1 MLCERQYL
9 DGGPARAR
17 RAKKKTR
24 RVNCDRRY
32 EAMEVIAEIAKI
44 HVNLE
49 EIAELEKRVL
59 IPTYDRLPI
68 LAVRGEGCIL
78 YDDRG
83 KKYLDFLGGLAV
95 NALGYAHP
103 EILAVLRDESESLL
117 HVSNLLYHRYQAPL
131 AEKLARLAGLD
142 RVFFANTGT
151 EAIEGAIK
159 LSRAYARKRYPSEP
173 FERYEVLALEN
184 SFHGRTLGALSLTW
198 PEKYRKPFEP
208 LLPGAKF
215 VRLNDVAHLRE
226 SFTPRVA
233 AVVVEV
239 IQGEG
244 GVVELREAFLRA
256 AEELCRT
263 NDALLICDEIQCG
276 LGRTG
281 RLFAFTKHGLK
292 PDVVVVAK
300 PLAAGLPLAAIIA
313 REEVAQAFSPG
324 SHGSTFAGGPLQC
337 RLALKVL
344 EILERPGFL
353 ERVREVGDYFRRQ
366 LEKLQD
372 ELPVIREVRGEGLL
386 LAAEL
391 SEPCKAVVRQALEAG
406 VLMNCTQERVLR
418 FLPPLILERHHVDEL
433 IAALRPILGRLGDS
447 PVADRKEVHA

>member
-1 MLCERQYL
+1 MDFDQV
-9 DGGPARAR
+9 AQ
-17 RAKKKTR
+17 
-24 RVNCDRRY
+24 
-32 EAMEVIAEIAKI
+32 
-44 HVNLE
+44 
-49 EIAELEKRVL
+49 LEKEFLV
-59 IPTYDRLPI
+59 PTYDRLPI
-68 LAVRGEGCIL
+68 LAVGGEGCYL
-78 YDDRG
+78 HDDKG

-95 NALGYAHP
+95 NSLGYAHP

-117 HVSNLLYHRYQAPL
+117 HVSNLLYHRFQGPL

-159 LSRAYARKRYPSEP
+159 LARAYARQHHPAEP
-173 FERYEVLALEN
+173 FERVEILAMEN
-184 SFHGRTLGALSLTW
+184 SFHGRTLGALSATW

-208 LLPGAKF
+208 LLPGVRF

-233 AVVVEV
+233 AVLLEV

-244 GVVELREAFLRA
+244 GVVELREDFLRTV
-256 AEELCRT
+256 EELCRT
-263 NDALLICDEIQCG
+263 HDALFIADEIQCG

-281 RLFAFTKHGLK
+281 RWFAYQKYGLR
-292 PDVVVVAK
+292 PDAVVVAK

-313 REEVAQAFSPG
+313 RDAVAQAFSPG
-324 SHGSTFAGGPLQC
+324 MHGTTFGGGPLQC

-353 ERVREVGDYFRRQ
+353 ERVREVGAYFRAQ
-366 LEKLQD
+366 LEALRN
-372 ELPVIREVRGEGLL
+372 ELDVIREVRGEGLI

-391 SEPCKAVVRQALEAG
+391 AVPCKAVVRQALDAG
-406 VLMNCTQERVLR
+406 FLMNCTQEKVLR
-418 FLPPLILERHHVDEL
+418 FLPPLILERRHVDEL
-433 IAALRPILGRLGDS
+433 IAALRPILAALASSEKKGVTACR
-447 PVADRKEVHA
+447 P

>member
-1 MLCERQYL
+1 MNFDQ
-9 DGGPARAR
+9 
-17 RAKKKTR
+17 
-24 RVNCDRRY
+24 
-32 EAMEVIAEIAKI
+32 IAE
-44 HVNLE
+44 V
-49 EIAELEKRVL
+49 EKRAL

-68 LAVRGEGCIL
+68 LAVRGEGCYL

-83 KKYLDFLGGLAV
+83 KKYLDFLSGLAV

-117 HVSNLLYHRYQAPL
+117 HVSNLLYHPYQAPL

-159 LSRAYARKRYPSEP
+159 LARAYARQRHPAEP
-173 FERYEVLALEN
+173 CARVEILAVEN
-184 SFHGRTLGALSLTW
+184 SFHGRTLGALAATW

-208 LLPGAKF
+208 LLPGVKF
-215 VRLNDVAHLRE
+215 VRLNDAAHLRQ

-233 AVVVEV
+233 AVLVEV

-244 GVVELREAFLRA
+244 GVVELQENFLKL
-256 AEELCRT
+256 AEELCRAH
-263 NDALLICDEIQCG
+263 DALLVCDEIQCG

-281 RLFAFTKHGLK
+281 RWFAFQKHGLK

-300 PLAAGLPLAAIIA
+300 PLAAGLPLAALIA
-313 REEVAQAFSPG
+313 REEASAAFSPG
-324 SHGSTFAGGPLQC
+324 MHGSTFGGGPLQC

-344 EILERPGFL
+344 EILARPGFL
-353 ERVREVGDYFRRQ
+353 EHVCEVGAYFRAQ
-366 LEKLQD
+366 LEKLRD
-372 ELPVIREVRGEGLL
+372 GLPLIREVRGEGLM

-391 SEPCKAVVRQALEAG
+391 AVPGKSVVRQALEAG
-406 VLMNCTQERVLR
+406 FLMNCTQETVLR
-418 FLPPLILERHHVDEL
+418 FLPPLIIERRHVDNL
-433 IAALRPILGRLGDS
+433 IAALRPILASLSLGE
-447 PVADRKEVHA
+447 RKEVTA